1 LQRSVG
7 QTERRIPA
15 AAVAVE
21 ERQGKEDSEEQSRT
35 AAVGVQYCM
44 YIQEVPVPSH
54 GRWCRRLSER
64 SPQEQGTAWKGEGIK
79 VEAHARCMAAATN
92 DRSAG
97 WLQRAWHTS
106 QHLVFPA
113 QFASSLGRARG
124 GQRLARVAA
133 GRPPLKTH
141 VACGAGMSLGGNSN
155 RKGGQTGHVVW
166 E

>member
-1 LQRSVG
+1 MQRSVG

-35 AAVGVQYCM
+35 AAVGVQYCV
-44 YIQEVPVPSH
+44 YIQEVQY
-54 GRWCRRLSER
+54 R
-64 SPQEQGTAWKGEGIK
+64 SPHMGGGVYVSRGTAWKGEGIT
-79 VEAHARCMAAATN
+79 VEAHARCMAAAPN

-106 QHLVFPA
+106 QRLVFPA
-113 QFASSLGRARG
+113 QFASSLGRAAPRP
-124 GQRLARVAA
+124 RSRWPSALEDPCRVW
-133 GRPPLKTH
+133 
-141 VACGAGMSLGGNSN
+141 SWDELGWNWN
-155 RKGGQTGHVVW
+155 RKARQTGHVVW

>member
-1 LQRSVG
+1 MQRSVR

-21 ERQGKEDSEEQSRT
+21 ERQGREEQSRT
-35 AAVGVQYCM
+35 AAVGVQYRV

-113 QFASSLGRARG
+113 QFASSLGRAAPRPCSRWPSALEDPCCVWSWDELWG
-124 GQRLARVAA
+124 GTQIGREGRRVTWF
-133 GRPPLKTH
+133 G
-141 VACGAGMSLGGNSN
+141 S
-155 RKGGQTGHVVW
+155 